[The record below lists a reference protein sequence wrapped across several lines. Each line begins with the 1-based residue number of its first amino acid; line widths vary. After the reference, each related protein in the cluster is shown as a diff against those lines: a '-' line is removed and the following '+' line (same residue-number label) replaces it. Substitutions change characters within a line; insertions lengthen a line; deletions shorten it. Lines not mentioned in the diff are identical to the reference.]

1 MDPNDRI
8 DKISNRN
15 LIIAKS
21 RVLNEVI
28 ESLLGG
34 TTDITDYT
42 YVFQE
47 IEGLLDEG
55 VLSTKLHETV
65 YNLYCDEDFRK
76 TDSSEIDSLC
86 EEILLIDS
94 AIEENY
100 DSAERYFDEPVAN
113 PFSELHELNGGQL
126 CEMINSW
133 IKRKEENES
142 DYFWGLL
149 VNIRKEQDRKKL
161 LIGKIEDHVAPLQ
174 NLAEQLL
181 EVDDEEINYWAGNLE
196 EIAYAKIDYPGVQN
210 LSAIK
215 DNFMR
220 ELGETLTPHEL
231 ILLEKFF
238 DSINNVLY

>member
-1 MDPNDRI
+1 MEKNELIAKIPNV
-8 DKISNRN
+8 N

-42 YVFQE
+42 YVFKE
-47 IEGLLDEG
+47 IERLLDEG
-55 VLSTKLHETV
+55 DLSTKLNETV
-65 YNLYCDEDFRK
+65 YRLFCDEDFRK

-86 EEILLIDS
+86 EEILSIDS
-94 AIEENY
+94 AFEEHY
-100 DSAERYFDEPVAN
+100 DSAELYFDEPVAN
-113 PFSELHELNGGQL
+113 LFTDIHELNGEQL

-133 IKRKEENES
+133 IKRKEDNERY
-142 DYFWGLL
+142 YFEGLL
-149 VNIRKEQDRKKL
+149 VYIRKKQDRKNL
-161 LIGKIEDHVAPLQ
+161 LIGKIEDLIAPLR
-174 NLAEQLL
+174 NLAGQLL
-181 EVDDEEINYWAGNLE
+181 EVDDKEINYWESELMA
-196 EIAYAKIDYPGVQN
+196 IAHAKIDYPGVRN

>member
-1 MDPNDRI
+1 METIELIN
-8 DKISNRN
+8 KISNRN

-34 TTDITDYT
+34 TTDITDYIH
-42 YVFQE
+42 VFRE
-47 IEGLLDEG
+47 IEEILDEG
-55 VLSTKLHETV
+55 DLSTKLHETV
-65 YNLYCDEDFRK
+65 YNLFCDEDFRK

-86 EEILLIDS
+86 DEILSIDS
-94 AIEENY
+94 AFEEHY
-100 DSAERYFDEPVAN
+100 DSAELYFDEPVAN
-113 PFSELHELNGGQL
+113 LFTDIHELNGEQL

-133 IKRKEENES
+133 IKRKEENET

-149 VNIRKEQDRKKL
+149 VNIRKEQDRKNL
-161 LIGKIEDHVAPLQ
+161 LIGKIEDLIAPLR

-196 EIAYAKIDYPGVQN
+196 AIAYAKIDYPGVRN
-210 LSAIK
+210 LSAIQ

-220 ELGETLTPHEL
+220 ELSEILTPREL
-231 ILLEKFF
+231 IHLEKFF
-238 DSINNVLY
+238 ESIKHLLY

>member
-1 MDPNDRI
+1 MEKNELIAKIPNV
-8 DKISNRN
+8 N

-42 YVFQE
+42 YVFKE

-55 VLSTKLHETV
+55 DLSTKLHETV

-76 TDSSEIDSLC
+76 TDSFEIDSLC
-86 EEILLIDS
+86 EEIHLIDI

-100 DSAERYFDEPVAN
+100 DSAELYFDEPVAN
-113 PFSELHELNGGQL
+113 LFTDIHELNGEQL

-133 IKRKEENES
+133 VKRKEENER
-142 DYFWGLL
+142 DYFEGLL
-149 VNIRKEQDRKKL
+149 VYIRKKQDRKNL
-161 LIGKIEDHVAPLQ
+161 LIGIIEDLIAPLR
-174 NLAEQLL
+174 NLAGQLL
-181 EVDDEEINYWAGNLE
+181 EVDDKEINYWESELMA
-196 EIAYAKIDYPGVQN
+196 IAHAKIDYPGVRN

-220 ELGETLTPHEL
+220 ELSETLTPHEL